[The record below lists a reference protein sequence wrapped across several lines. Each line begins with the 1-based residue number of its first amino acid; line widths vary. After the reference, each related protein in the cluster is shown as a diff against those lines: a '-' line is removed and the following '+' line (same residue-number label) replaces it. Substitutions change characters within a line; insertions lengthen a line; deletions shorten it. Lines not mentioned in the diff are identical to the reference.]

1 MIGSQLAMPILVM
14 NLGGEMMYILN
25 QRLQAQNIPHEK
37 AVKVLGDVIRT
48 MFTPAFIEELFKPQ
62 EIYTN
67 SSTKQ
72 IFDKLAH
79 SSIMRLNKTSMDKLY
94 DLMSMGVKYQL
105 LSCASPIHYLQ
116 VTINHLEGLEKLIDP
131 GELTPLLKTAM
142 SKCIQLYSQFTH
154 ADWLL
159 LQQALLQFFQGRKVK
174 VSLFLQQN
182 MQATNGVLIIGNYG
196 KLPFHTEKP
205 GQIRYFENNQLVRS
219 DNFHSELANHCIENR
234 DIFDHSSKLGHDL
247 YSKPVPGGIAP
258 ASPSSP
264 YGLSSGLSPAYR
276 EAENAFNRNRGL
288 YSSVAEMKAP
298 SHITRGSKQSADIS
312 AKAELSLLA
321 DLLGANEAKHA
332 TSGSK
337 ASDDRMFKINL
348 FPNQGFHASSSSSAA
363 GAKDDDLLAEDH
375 EDDGK
380 ETSSDFIIFD
390 LDGTAGAKTIQ
401 RYMEDLDLKDD
412 YKSGSTSNVRVAD
425 AKGGLDEEE
434 DLLALMDSAK

>member
-48 MFTPAFIEELFKPQ
+48 MFTPQFIEELFKPQ
-62 EIYTN
+62 EMYTN
-67 SSTKQ
+67 AATKQ

-105 LSCASPIHYLQ
+105 LSCTLPIQFLQ
-116 VTINHLEGLEKLIDP
+116 VTINHLEGLEKMIDP

-159 LQQALLQFFQGRKVK
+159 LQQTLLQFFQGRKVK

-182 MQATNGVLIIGNYG
+182 MQATNGVLIINNHG

-205 GQIRYFENNQLVRS
+205 GHIRYFENNTLIRTDV
-219 DNFHSELANHCIENR
+219 FHSELANHCIENR
-234 DIFDHSSKLGHDL
+234 DIFDHSSRLGHDL
-247 YSKPVPGGIAP
+247 YSKPIPGAP
-258 ASPSSP
+258 PVSPHL
-264 YGLSSGLSPAYR
+264 GLSSGLSPAYR
-276 EAENAFNRNRGL
+276 EAENAFHRNRGL
-288 YSSVAEMKAP
+288 HSSIAEMKAP
-298 SHITRGSKQSADIS
+298 THIVTRGSKYTTEVS

-321 DLLGANEAKHA
+321 ELLGANDAKHA
-332 TSGSK
+332 GSK
-337 ASDDRMFKINL
+337 GGSDERAFKINL
-348 FPNQGFHASSSSSAA
+348 FPNQHFMNGA
-363 GAKDDDLLAEDH
+363 GAKEGAAGGDEEDTAAEA
-375 EDDGK
+375 EGK
-380 ETSSDFIIFD
+380 ESDYIVFEI
-390 LDGTAGAKTIQ
+390 DGTAGAKTLAN
-401 RYMEDLDLKDD
+401 YMEDLDLKEDF
-412 YKSGSTSNVRVAD
+412 KRAD
-425 AKGGLDEEE
+425 AKGGDDD